1 MLNLLWQILLMA
13 AIGAVIGGFT
23 NHIAIKMLF
32 RPLEPKYIG
41 SWRLPF
47 TPGIIPRRRG
57 DIATQLGNT
66 VVTYLLTPE
75 MFRNK
80 FFNEPTRLKAEAKVN
95 AFIEEKLFTENVTLQ
110 DWLMKAGI
118 TNVPAFV
125 EGKVDEVIDKQI
137 VHFKN
142 VLSTNAIDELLP
154 ESWQSKVDMKLPE
167 VSRYILARGE
177 DYFASAEGA
186 ATIKNLI
193 DNFLSSKG
201 TLGGM
206 IQMFLGDSDSIVSKV
221 QKEINRFLTS
231 DSTFEM
237 VHNILAKEW
246 NRLKG
251 QSVSQL
257 MGELDFTKVTSNI
270 QSYAKKELAIAERL
284 DQPLVHY
291 WPMGAT
297 YLAEK
302 VVPGAVEVAF
312 EKVETNL
319 ETMIDRLNIKEL
331 VREQVNNF
339 PLEIVER
346 IIIGI
351 TGKELRMITIL
362 GFVLGGFI
370 GVFQGIISY
379 FI

>member
-118 TNVPAFV
+118 TNAPAFV

-142 VLSTNAIDELLP
+142 
-154 ESWQSKVDMKLPE
+154 
-167 VSRYILARGE
+167 
-177 DYFASAEGA
+177 
-186 ATIKNLI
+186 TIFDI
-193 DNFLSSKG
+193 
-201 TLGGM
+201 
-206 IQMFLGDSDSIVSKV
+206 
-221 QKEINRFLTS
+221 
-231 DSTFEM
+231 
-237 VHNILAKEW
+237 
-246 NRLKG
+246 
-251 QSVSQL
+251 
-257 MGELDFTKVTSNI
+257 
-270 QSYAKKELAIAERL
+270 
-284 DQPLVHY
+284 
-291 WPMGAT
+291 
-297 YLAEK
+297 
-302 VVPGAVEVAF
+302 
-312 EKVETNL
+312 
-319 ETMIDRLNIKEL
+319 
-331 VREQVNNF
+331 
-339 PLEIVER
+339 
-346 IIIGI
+346 
-351 TGKELRMITIL
+351 
-362 GFVLGGFI
+362 FI
-370 GVFQGIISY
+370 
-379 FI
+379 

>member
-13 AIGAVIGGFT
+13 AIGAIIGGFT

-47 TPGIIPRRRG
+47 TPGIIPRRRA

-95 AFIEEKLFTENVTLQ
+95 AFIEEKIFTKDVSLQ

-118 TNVPAFV
+118 TNAPALV
-125 EGKVDEVIDKQI
+125 EGKVDDVIDTQI
-137 VHFKN
+137 THFKN

-154 ESWQSKVDMKLPE
+154 ESWQAKVDTKLPE

-177 DYFASAEGA
+177 DYFASPEGA

-246 NRLKG
+246 NRLKV

-291 WPMGAT
+291 WPTGAA

-302 VVPGAVEVAF
+302 VVPGAVEKTF

-379 FI
+379 LF